1 MGNIEFEEE
10 FKAFMEKEGKV
21 TEAKKDYMSRLR
33 FVAKNNFHIGRGMLD
48 IDTIIDSLKKTES
61 SRKTYKSNGQ
71 YSNLKSALK
80 KYKYFIT
87 ARENNLAD
95 DIEAIKEDSTINETR
110 EELLIIARE
119 NNLADDIKA
128 IKEDNSIPEPQKE
141 LLILARIGQHKY
153 RKDLIEL
160 WKKCSVSKCKMIDI
174 LVASHIKPWNESSNE
189 EKLDP
194 YNGLL
199 LLPNYDKLFDK
210 HLISFD
216 DDGRIIISPQIK
228 KEEYKKLG
236 ISANDKL
243 SNVFDKNKPYL
254 KIHREKFYN
263 KNNDVNQEN
272 S

>member
-1 MGNIEFEEE
+1 MEYIEFEKE

-21 TEAKKDYMSRLR
+21 TEAIKDYMSRLR
-33 FVAKNNFHIGRGMLD
+33 FIAKNGFYIGRGMLD

-61 SRKTYKSNGQ
+61 NRKTYKNSKQ

-87 ARENNLAD
+87 AKENNLVD
-95 DIEAIKEDSTINETR
+95 DIEAIRKDRTISET
-110 EELLIIARE
+110 
-119 NNLADDIKA
+119 
-128 IKEDNSIPEPQKE
+128 QKE
-141 LLILARIGQHKY
+141 LLTFARIGQGKY
-153 RKDLIEL
+153 RKDLIGL
-160 WKKCSVSKCKMIDI
+160 WGKCSVSECNMTDLLI
-174 LVASHIKPWNESSNE
+174 ASHIKPWSESSNE

-228 KEEYKKLG
+228 KEEYKVLG
-236 ISANDKL
+236 ISPKDKL
-243 SNVFDKNKPYL
+243 FKIFDENKPYL
-254 KIHREKFYN
+254 KIHREIFCT
-263 KNNDVNQEN
+263 KNNITIK
-272 S
+272 

>member
-1 MGNIEFEEE
+1 MEYIEFEKE

-21 TEAKKDYMSRLR
+21 TEAIKDYMSRLR
-33 FVAKNNFHIGRGMLD
+33 FIAKNGFYIGRGMLD

-61 SRKTYKSNGQ
+61 NRKTYKNSKQ

-87 ARENNLAD
+87 AKENNLVDGIEAIRKDSTINKTQKELLISATENNLAD
-95 DIEAIKEDSTINETR
+95 DIEAIRKDST
-110 EELLIIARE
+110 
-119 NNLADDIKA
+119 
-128 IKEDNSIPEPQKE
+128 IPEPQKE
-141 LLILARIGQHKY
+141 LLTFARMGQGKY

-160 WKKCSVSKCKMIDI
+160 WEKCSVSNCKMTDLLI
-174 LVASHIKPWNESSNE
+174 ASHIKPWRESSNE

-216 DDGRIIISPQIK
+216 DDGKIIISPQIK
-228 KEEYKKLG
+228 KGEYKVLG
-236 ISANDKL
+236 ISSKDKL
-243 SNVFDKNKPYL
+243 FKVFEQNKPYL
-254 KIHREKFYN
+254 KTHRKKIYDEIN
-263 KNNDVNQEN
+263 KTNQKK

>member
-10 FKAFMEKEGKV
+10 FKAFMKKEGKV
-21 TEAKKDYMSRLR
+21 TEAIKDYMSRLR
-33 FVAKNNFHIGRGMLD
+33 FIAKNDFHIGRGMLD

-71 YSNLKSALK
+71 YSNLKSALN

-87 ARENNLAD
+87 AKENNLVDDIEAIRKDNTINETQKKLLVSARENNLAD
-95 DIEAIKEDSTINETR
+95 DIEAIRKDSTINET
-110 EELLIIARE
+110 
-119 NNLADDIKA
+119 
-128 IKEDNSIPEPQKE
+128 QKE
-141 LLILARIGQHKY
+141 LLTFARIGQGKY

-160 WKKCSVSKCKMIDI
+160 WEKCSVSECNMTDLLI
-174 LVASHIKPWNESSNE
+174 ASHIKPWSESSNE

-216 DDGRIIISPQIK
+216 DDGKIIISPHIK
-228 KEEYKKLG
+228 KGDYKVLG
-236 ISANDKL
+236 ISSKDKL
-243 SNVFDKNKPYL
+243 FKVFKQNKPYL
-254 KIHREKFYN
+254 KTHRKKFYDKIN
-263 KNNDVNQEN
+263 KTNQKK

>member
-1 MGNIEFEEE
+1 MGYIEFKEDFKLFMKNEGLAKNTSNNYITWLE
-10 FKAFMEKEGKV
+10 FI
-21 TEAKKDYMSRLR
+21 AKKGFSINREL
-33 FVAKNNFHIGRGMLD
+33 KNNSE
-48 IDTIIDSLKKTES
+48 IIDFLKEDEQYRDNYQDK
-61 SRKTYKSNGQ
+61 GD
-71 YSNLKSALK
+71 YSNFVSALN
-80 KYKYFIT
+80 KYRKFIAT
-87 ARENNLAD
+87 KNNLVD
-95 DIEAIKEDSTINETR
+95 DIEAIKEDNT
-110 EELLIIARE
+110 
-119 NNLADDIKA
+119 
-128 IKEDNSIPEPQKE
+128 IPEPQKE
-141 LLILARIGQHKY
+141 LLIFARIGQGKY

-160 WKKCSVSKCKMIDI
+160 WEKCSVSKCNMTDLLI
-174 LVASHIKPWNESSNE
+174 ASHIKPWSESSNE

>member
-1 MGNIEFEEE
+1 MEYIEFEKE

-21 TEAKKDYMSRLR
+21 TEAIKDYMSRLR
-33 FVAKNNFHIGRGMLD
+33 FIAKNGFYIGRGMLD

-61 SRKTYKSNGQ
+61 NRKTYKNSKQ

-87 ARENNLAD
+87 AKENNLVD
-95 DIEAIKEDSTINETR
+95 DIEAIRKDRTISET
-110 EELLIIARE
+110 
-119 NNLADDIKA
+119 
-128 IKEDNSIPEPQKE
+128 QKE
-141 LLILARIGQHKY
+141 LLTFARIGQGKY
-153 RKDLIEL
+153 RKDLIGL
-160 WKKCSVSKCKMIDI
+160 WGKCSVSECNMTDLLI
-174 LVASHIKPWNESSNE
+174 ASHIKPWSESSNE

-228 KEEYKKLG
+228 KEEYKVLG
-236 ISANDKL
+236 ISPKDKL
-243 SNVFDKNKPYL
+243 FKIFDENKPYL
-254 KIHREKFYN
+254 KIHREIFCS
-263 KNNDVNQEN
+263 KNNITIK
-272 S
+272 

>member
-1 MGNIEFEEE
+1 MEYIEFEKE

-21 TEAKKDYMSRLR
+21 TEAIKDYMSRLR
-33 FVAKNNFHIGRGMLD
+33 FIAKNGFYIGRGMLD

-61 SRKTYKSNGQ
+61 NRKTYKNSKQ

-87 ARENNLAD
+87 AKENNLVD
-95 DIEAIKEDSTINETR
+95 DIEAIRKDRTISET
-110 EELLIIARE
+110 
-119 NNLADDIKA
+119 
-128 IKEDNSIPEPQKE
+128 QKE
-141 LLILARIGQHKY
+141 LLTFARIGHGKY

-160 WKKCSVSKCKMIDI
+160 WEKCSVSECNMTDLLI
-174 LVASHIKPWNESSNE
+174 ASHIKPWSESSNE
-189 EKLDP
+189 EKLDR

-216 DDGRIIISPQIK
+216 DDGKIIISSQIK
-228 KEEYKKLG
+228 EEEYKVLG

-243 SNVFDKNKPYL
+243 FKILPENKPYL
-254 KIHREKFYN
+254 KIHREIFCS
-263 KNNDVNQEN
+263 KNNMTIK
-272 S
+272 

>member
-1 MGNIEFEEE
+1 MEYIEFEKE

-21 TEAKKDYMSRLR
+21 TEAIKDYMSRLR
-33 FVAKNNFHIGRGMLD
+33 FIAKNGFYIGRGMLD

-61 SRKTYKSNGQ
+61 NRKTYKNSKQ

-87 ARENNLAD
+87 AKENNLVD
-95 DIEAIKEDSTINETR
+95 DIEAIRKDRTISET
-110 EELLIIARE
+110 
-119 NNLADDIKA
+119 
-128 IKEDNSIPEPQKE
+128 QKE
-141 LLILARIGQHKY
+141 LLTFARIGHGKY

-160 WKKCSVSKCKMIDI
+160 GGKCSVSECNMTDLLI
-174 LVASHIKPWNESSNE
+174 ASHIKPWSESSNE
-189 EKLDP
+189 EKLDR

-216 DDGRIIISPQIK
+216 DDGKIIISSQIK
-228 KEEYKKLG
+228 EEEYKVLG

-243 SNVFDKNKPYL
+243 FKILPENKPYL
-254 KIHREKFYN
+254 KIHREIFCS
-263 KNNDVNQEN
+263 KNNMTIK
-272 S
+272 

>member
-1 MGNIEFEEE
+1 MEYIEFEKE

-21 TEAKKDYMSRLR
+21 TEAIKDYMSRLR
-33 FVAKNNFHIGRGMLD
+33 FIAKNGFYIGRGMLD

-61 SRKTYKSNGQ
+61 SRKTYKNSKQ

-87 ARENNLAD
+87 LKENNLVDDIEAIRKDNTINETLKRLLVSARENNLAD
-95 DIEAIKEDSTINETR
+95 DIEAIRKDSTINET
-110 EELLIIARE
+110 
-119 NNLADDIKA
+119 
-128 IKEDNSIPEPQKE
+128 QKE
-141 LLILARIGQHKY
+141 LLISARIGQHKY
-153 RKDLIEL
+153 RKDLIKL
-160 WKKCSVSKCKMIDI
+160 WKKCSVSKCEMTDI

-216 DDGRIIISPQIK
+216 DNGKIIISPQIK
-228 KEEYKKLG
+228 KEEYKILG

-243 SNVFDKNKPYL
+243 FKILPENKPYL
-254 KIHREKFYN
+254 KIHREIFYK
-263 KNNDVNQEN
+263 KNYFKC
-272 S
+272 

>member
-1 MGNIEFEEE
+1 MEYIEFEKE

-21 TEAKKDYMSRLR
+21 TEAIKDYMSRLR
-33 FVAKNNFHIGRGMLD
+33 FIAKNGFYIGRGMLD

-61 SRKTYKSNGQ
+61 NRKTYKNSKQ

-87 ARENNLAD
+87 AKENNLVD
-95 DIEAIKEDSTINETR
+95 DIEAIRKDRTISET
-110 EELLIIARE
+110 
-119 NNLADDIKA
+119 
-128 IKEDNSIPEPQKE
+128 QKE
-141 LLILARIGQHKY
+141 LLTFARIGQGKY

-160 WKKCSVSKCKMIDI
+160 WGKCSVSECNMTDLLI
-174 LVASHIKPWNESSNE
+174 ASHIKPWSESSNE
-189 EKLDP
+189 EKLDR

-216 DDGRIIISPQIK
+216 DDGKIIISSQIK
-228 KEEYKKLG
+228 EEEYKVLG

-243 SNVFDKNKPYL
+243 FKILPENKPYL
-254 KIHREKFYN
+254 KIHREIFCS
-263 KNNDVNQEN
+263 KNNMTIK
-272 S
+272 

>member
-1 MGNIEFEEE
+1 MEYIEFEKE

-21 TEAKKDYMSRLR
+21 TEAIKDYMSRLR
-33 FVAKNNFHIGRGMLD
+33 FIAKNGFYIGRGMLD

-61 SRKTYKSNGQ
+61 NRKTYKNSKQ

-87 ARENNLAD
+87 TKENNLVD
-95 DIEAIKEDSTINETR
+95 DIEAIKKDTTISET
-110 EELLIIARE
+110 
-119 NNLADDIKA
+119 
-128 IKEDNSIPEPQKE
+128 QKE
-141 LLILARIGQHKY
+141 LLTFARIGQGKY

-160 WKKCSVSKCKMIDI
+160 WGKCSVSECKMTDLLI
-174 LVASHIKPWNESSNE
+174 ASHIKPWSESSNK
-189 EKLDP
+189 EKLDR

-216 DDGRIIISPQIK
+216 DDGKIIISSQIK
-228 KEEYKKLG
+228 EEEYKVLG

-243 SNVFDKNKPYL
+243 FNVFEENKPYL
-254 KIHREKFYN
+254 KIHREIFFF
-263 KNNDVNQEN
+263 KNNITIK
-272 S
+272 

>member
-1 MGNIEFEEE
+1 MEYIEFEKE

-21 TEAKKDYMSRLR
+21 TEAIKDYMSRLR
-33 FVAKNNFHIGRGMLD
+33 FIAKNGFYIGRGMLD

-61 SRKTYKSNGQ
+61 NRKTYKNSKQ

-87 ARENNLAD
+87 TKENNLVD
-95 DIEAIKEDSTINETR
+95 DIEAIKKDTTISET
-110 EELLIIARE
+110 
-119 NNLADDIKA
+119 
-128 IKEDNSIPEPQKE
+128 QKE
-141 LLILARIGQHKY
+141 LLTFARIGQGKY

-160 WKKCSVSKCKMIDI
+160 WGKCSVSECKMTDLLI
-174 LVASHIKPWNESSNE
+174 ASHIKPWSESSNK
-189 EKLDP
+189 EKLDR

-216 DDGRIIISPQIK
+216 DDGKIIISSQIK
-228 KEEYKKLG
+228 EEEYKVLG

-243 SNVFDKNKPYL
+243 FNVFEENKPYL
-254 KIHREKFYN
+254 KIHREIFCS
-263 KNNDVNQEN
+263 KNNMTIK
-272 S
+272 

>member
-1 MGNIEFEEE
+1 MEYIEFEKE

-21 TEAKKDYMSRLR
+21 TEAIKDYMSRLR
-33 FVAKNNFHIGRGMLD
+33 FIAKNGFYIGRGMLD

-61 SRKTYKSNGQ
+61 NRKTYKNSKQ

-87 ARENNLAD
+87 AKENNLVD
-95 DIEAIKEDSTINETR
+95 DIEAIKKDSTISET
-110 EELLIIARE
+110 
-119 NNLADDIKA
+119 
-128 IKEDNSIPEPQKE
+128 QKE
-141 LLILARIGQHKY
+141 LLTFARIGQGKY

-160 WKKCSVSKCKMIDI
+160 WEKCSVSECNMTDLLI
-174 LVASHIKPWNESSNE
+174 ASHIKPWSESSNE

-228 KEEYKKLG
+228 KEEYKVLG
-236 ISANDKL
+236 ISPKDKL
-243 SNVFDKNKPYL
+243 FKIFDENKPYL
-254 KIHREKFYN
+254 KIHREIFCS
-263 KNNDVNQEN
+263 KNNITIK
-272 S
+272 